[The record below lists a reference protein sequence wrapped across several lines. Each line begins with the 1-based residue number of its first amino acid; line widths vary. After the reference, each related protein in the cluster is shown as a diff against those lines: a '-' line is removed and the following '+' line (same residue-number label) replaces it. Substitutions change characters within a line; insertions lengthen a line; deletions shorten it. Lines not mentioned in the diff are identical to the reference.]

1 MDIDFNKLL
10 HSPLAAGVAGSV
22 IGLRFAPGLNWIER
36 AANVMAGS
44 LTAAYATPGIAS
56 FFDVTKPEMLSA
68 MAFALGLFGLSL
80 AAAAMQGVREL
91 KVAEIISGW
100 ISRKG

>member
-1 MDIDFNKLL
+1 MDIDLNKLL

-22 IGLRFAPGLNWIER
+22 IGIRFAPGLTWVER
-36 AANVMAGS
+36 VFNVMAGS
-44 LTAAYATPGIAS
+44 LTAAYATPGIATW
-56 FFDVTKPEMLSA
+56 FDVSKPEVLSA

-80 AAAAMQGVREL
+80 AAAAMQGVRDL

-100 ISRKG
+100 ISRRG